1 VAFGSRKPRKPA
13 EPLTESALHA
23 YALDALGRRM
33 RTVSDLKR
41 LMRRR
46 VEPDETGEAK
56 IDRVVARL
64 KEYEFL
70 NDTRYAQEFTR
81 LRQTN
86 QKLGKRRVRAELA
99 QHGVHGDLITETLDT
114 SYADIKEEDLAFQH
128 LQKKRAQAPKNDK
141 EMNRLVSRLARA
153 GFSTAAIF
161 KALRRLKSDD
171 ALLASLEKEAA
182 ASSDEGDEPLPE
194 I

>member
-1 VAFGSRKPRKPA
+1 MPFGSRKPRKPR
-13 EPLTESALHA
+13 EPLTESGLHA

-33 RTVSDLKR
+33 RTVADLKR
-41 LMRRR
+41 LMRSR
-46 VEPDETGEAK
+46 VEPGEDGEAK
-56 IDRVVARL
+56 ISRVVARL
-64 KEYEFL
+64 KEYELL

-99 QHGVHGDLITETLDT
+99 QHGVHGDLITETLDA

-128 LQKKRAQAPKNDK
+128 LQKKRAPAPKNDK
-141 EMNRLVSRLARA
+141 EMNRLVGRLARA

-161 KALRRLKSDD
+161 KALRRLKADD
-171 ALLASLEKEAA
+171 ELLSALEKEAA
-182 ASSDEGDEPLPE
+182 TEDDSDGPNPE
-194 I
+194 N

>member
-1 VAFGSRKPRKPA
+1 VPFGPRKPRKPA

-33 RTVSDLKR
+33 RTVADLKR

-46 VEPDETGEAK
+46 VGPGEDGEAK

-64 KEYEFL
+64 KEYELL
-70 NDTRYAQEFTR
+70 NDARYAQEFTR

-86 QKLGKRRVRAELA
+86 QKLGKRRVRAELT
-99 QHGVHGDLITETLDT
+99 QHGVHGDLITTTLDA

-141 EMNRLVSRLARA
+141 EMNRLVGRLARA
-153 GFSTAAIF
+153 GFSTGAIF

-171 ALLASLEKEAA
+171 ALLASLEKEAVA
-182 ASSDEGDEPLPE
+182 GDDEDEPIPE